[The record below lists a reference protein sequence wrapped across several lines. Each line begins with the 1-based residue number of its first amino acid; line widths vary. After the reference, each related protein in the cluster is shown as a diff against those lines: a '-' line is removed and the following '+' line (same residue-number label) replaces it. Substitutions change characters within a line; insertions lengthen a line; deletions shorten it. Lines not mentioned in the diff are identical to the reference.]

1 MDNLRLCG
9 SRDTTHTDV
18 DRVTTGGQRGTEDI
32 RRVFTMTHDRTNPP
46 PDEIM
51 GKVVAKWKGWDDIHL
66 LNDEDCDGNYWDVDR
81 VYGPYS
87 CPLFHQYK
95 KDAAHDLTGFVFDP
109 RTDTNA
115 ALELLHW
122 LVNRTQGIGFW
133 WKPKSWVFDLPT
145 GNIDVPISG
154 QPMRTAVCWL
164 AAEVLGVSNE

>member
-1 MDNLRLCG
+1 
-9 SRDTTHTDV
+9 
-18 DRVTTGGQRGTEDI
+18 
-32 RRVFTMTHDRTNPP
+32 MTHDRTNPP

-51 GKVVAKWKGWDDIHL
+51 GKVVAKWKGWDDSIPVGKGL
-66 LNDEDCDGNYWDVDR
+66 WNDSHMLVQGKP
-81 VYGPYS
+81 PY
-87 CPLFHQYK
+87 
-95 KDAAHDLTGFVFDP
+95 DNATEDP
-109 RTDTNA
+109 RDDPNA

-164 AAEVLGVSNE
+164 AAEVLGVEDA